1 MKECA
6 IYLNKEDWIKVA
18 HLCYLYDNE
27 TLLEKFDEYRSNSVA
42 IKLSESE
49 LTDIM
54 IILGDNSNYKE
65 LKDYLQEVGDNA
77 FKWKK
82 TN

>member
-6 IYLNKEDWIKVA
+6 IYLNKEDWVKVA

-27 TLLEKFDEYRSNSVA
+27 TLLEKFDEYRGSSVA
-42 IKLSESE
+42 IKLSEIE

-54 IILGDNSNYKE
+54 RILGDNNEYEE
-65 LKDYLQEVGDNA
+65 LKKHLQEAGNNV
-77 FKWKK
+77 FRW
-82 TN
+82 